1 MRRLIYIPIVHT
13 EADMGSVS
21 EEMKKEYIARYGKS
35 RWFEHLRLIDRLWE
49 NIGKRL
55 LAMPLEYGKTRLYQ
69 DGLPICGKEEDIV
82 RELVGMG
89 SKNHILLMEL
99 MEKGATLMGTESPDL
114 LIQEHRNIKDMVSE
128 QGKGGGKMKL
138 NAFRSISNGLLAK
151 RDHFIAARISDTLLE
166 GETGIL
172 FIGAMHKVEKSLP
185 KEIRIVY
192 LT

>member
-35 RWFEHLRLIDRLWE
+35 RWLEHLRLIDRLWE

-128 QGKGGGKMKL
+128 QGKGGGKGKL

-151 RDHFIAARISDTLLE
+151 RDQFIAARISDTLLE

-185 KEIRIVY
+185 KDIRIVY

>member
-35 RWFEHLRLIDRLWE
+35 RWLEHLRLIDRLWE

-128 QGKGGGKMKL
+128 QGKGGGKVKL

-151 RDHFIAARISDTLLE
+151 RDQFIAARISDTLLE

-185 KEIRIVY
+185 KDIRIVY